1 MRRCASNLFLPA
13 PVTSALAV
21 IRSAKYIKEGLLAL
35 WHRKLSVAVL
45 DATAVTV
52 SMVRGDLSNQTICYT
67 WIKGV
72 FCDTTIYYRTR
83 NIEFTEMPTSSWES
97 YYLVIASANV
107 VLHFIDRLSIPEHRK
122 DYYKGSAYFY
132 KALAY
137 LDLVRLWGDCV
148 LVEEDVPLETRAK
161 SYWTEIADH
170 AIDLARKAVALLP
183 DFDKVLDSNGNAV
196 RFKSAPC
203 KGAANAVLANLCAWK
218 AGGKYFAQPSQR
230 NYDENKLWEE
240 AEKACTAI
248 IGSETG
254 VPGGIYRLANT
265 PEDVCTKVL
274 AGGDAESIYESVFV
288 NFWDELG
295 NFTSTNDFWAIA
307 LQAYPMP
314 EATFDDIKS
323 RYIQIYNETVRK
335 LYPEG
340 DLRRD
345 AYFYKFDEME
355 QRGDSATGGFA
366 YPYKYRKV
374 AVKTSGDEVGRFDHI
389 DQNRIWWRL
398 ADIYLL
404 RAECRVHLQKND
416 LAIAD
421 LNIIRLRAKAKLYN
435 ADEYDGDLRM
445 AIFKEREKE
454 LLFEGTRYFDI
465 IRNQYVKTMLGTG
478 YRQATDQ
485 DYVDG
490 ILFWA
495 INETAFRRNPKLR
508 QNTYWQKYK

>member
-1 MRRCASNLFLPA
+1 
-13 PVTSALAV
+13 
-21 IRSAKYIKEGLLAL
+21 
-35 WHRKLSVAVL
+35 
-45 DATAVTV
+45 
-52 SMVRGDLSNQTICYT
+52 MV
-67 WIKGV
+67 
-72 FCDTTIYYRTR
+72 
-83 NIEFTEMPTSSWES
+83 
-97 YYLVIASANV
+97 
-107 VLHFIDRLSIPEHRK
+107 
-122 DYYKGSAYFY
+122 
-132 KALAY
+132 
-137 LDLVRLWGDCV
+137 
-148 LVEEDVPLETRAK
+148 
-161 SYWTEIADH
+161 
-170 AIDLARKAVALLP
+170 
-183 DFDKVLDSNGNAV
+183 
-196 RFKSAPC
+196 
-203 KGAANAVLANLCAWK
+203 
-218 AGGKYFAQPSQR
+218 
-230 NYDENKLWEE
+230 
-240 AEKACTAI
+240 
-248 IGSETG
+248 
-254 VPGGIYRLANT
+254 
-265 PEDVCTKVL
+265 
-274 AGGDAESIYESVFV
+274 
-288 NFWDELG
+288 
-295 NFTSTNDFWAIA
+295 
-307 LQAYPMP
+307 
-314 EATFDDIKS
+314 
-323 RYIQIYNETVRK
+323 K